1 RPGGVLVTSS
11 AVGFRRACAR
21 DPRDGSPIDAGVS
34 RAAALRARVGRHCG
48 ASLERRRRRARD
60 SISTGCEH
68 RWSSSRAVH
77 ESDTRRGRH
86 RGIHPSA
93 RLTVCERPTVANEW
107 PLAETRDVSET
118 RRYRT
123 FGEFYPFYLSEHSNR
138 TCRRLHFVGTTIG
151 L

>member
-1 RPGGVLVTSS
+1 
-11 AVGFRRACAR
+11 
-21 DPRDGSPIDAGVS
+21 
-34 RAAALRARVGRHCG
+34 
-48 ASLERRRRRARD
+48 RRRAAGVLID
-60 SISTGCEH
+60 WGCGLACA
-68 RWSSSRAVH
+68 SFGAVL
-77 ESDTRRGRH
+77 ESDTRRRRH

-93 RLTVCERPTVANEW
+93 RLTVCERPPVANEW

-151 L
+151 LGCVVAALVTCDLRYVLAGLVSGYLLAWVG